1 MYISPIT
8 ALAMCKT
15 WGLFLKY
22 EESLLMEFVQRSGS
36 LKLCVFCYGLRQPRI
51 RILVGEVGFLFS
63 IPVQPT
69 GPGSQLV
76 PCTDGTGAW
85 GKVAMAW

>member
-1 MYISPIT
+1 MR
-8 ALAMCKT
+8 KT

-22 EESLLMEFVQRSGS
+22 EESLLMEFVQRSG
-36 LKLCVFCYGLRQPRI
+36 LLNLCFCYGLRQPRI
-51 RILVGEVGFLFS
+51 RTLVGEVEFLFS
-63 IPVQPT
+63 IPVHPT
-69 GPGSQLV
+69 SPGSQLV